1 MKLTNKLNLP
11 EPFVRAVSEKT
22 YDNQGSWRTITE
34 LIGPPKIAAL
44 KRKHEH
50 EIITDASELVYT
62 FQGEAAHAVVERAAK
77 TMCEEGWLSEK
88 RLFKEIQGKKVSG
101 AYDLYNPN
109 TGELIDVKNSTAW
122 KAKKGEAP
130 KEWVEQTNLLAHF
143 IRGEGF
149 NISSIRILLIIRDH
163 SKPESR
169 RDPDYPQ
176 DPVLYLSVPI
186 WDEDRCRSFFE
197 ERVKLHL
204 QAEITEVECN
214 PEERWAKPTIWAIK
228 KRGQSRAIPGGLYA
242 DERIAK
248 EKLAE
253 LGSGYEIE
261 HRPGANTRCELYCPV
276 AKFCAQYQKTLT
288 RQGK

>member
-1 MKLTNKLNLP
+1 MKLTNRLNLP

-34 LIGPPKIAAL
+34 LIGPPKIAHL

-50 EIITDASELVYT
+50 EIEVDASELVYT
-62 FQGEAAHAVVERAAK
+62 FQGEIAHALVERAAK
-77 TMCEEGWLSEK
+77 TMCKQGWLSEQ
-88 RLFKEIQGKKVSG
+88 RLFTEVEGKKISG
-101 AYDLYNPN
+101 AYDLYNPK
-109 TGELIDVKNSTAW
+109 TGELIDVKNSTAY
-122 KAKKGEAP
+122 KAKKGQAP
-130 KEWVEQTNLLAHF
+130 EEWIQQTNLLAYLL
-143 IRGEGF
+143 RQAG
-149 NISSIRILLIIRDH
+149 STVKSIRILLVVRDF
-163 SKPESR
+163 SKQEAR
-169 RDPDYPQ
+169 RNPDYPQ
-176 DPVLYLSVPI
+176 NNVLFMEVPI
-186 WDEDRCRSFFE
+186 WEDDKSKAYLH
-197 ERVKLHL
+197 ERVRLHIR
-204 QAEITEVECN
+204 AETTEVECS

-228 KRGQSRAIPGGLYA
+228 KRGQSRAITGGLFA

-248 EKLAE
+248 DKLAE